1 MTELTQLSS
10 DTMHVLDVSTATM
23 SVSTQAVVVL
33 THRRT
38 VSTCSPIVLTR
49 QACEISRM
57 PKVSASRTPAE
68 LASAVQR
75 AIADLDA
82 LDEDLGIV
90 VPKLSPSMK
99 RHTARYRKG
108 GEKLIAILGNL
119 ARQQGVD
126 FPSSPVSEMTEQL
139 AIANALEALTMR
151 VTVLQTHLGNAVFSA
166 RASAWQSA
174 MQYYALLRRMAR
186 SNRELAAALEP
197 VKQYMSMHDP
207 RGKKVVGEPSRR
219 TERAV
224 KKAQKVVARYPEAA
238 AEMVARKKKS
248 GG

>member
-1 MTELTQLSS
+1 MSTFMTCVYTHL
-10 DTMHVLDVSTATM
+10 
-23 SVSTQAVVVL
+23 AVVT
-33 THRRT
+33 THRHT
-38 VSTCSPIVLTR
+38 VSTSSTVVLSR
-49 QACEISRM
+49 RACEMSRM
-57 PKVSASRTPAE
+57 PRVTANRTPAE
-68 LASAVQR
+68 LTSAVNR

-82 LDEDLGIV
+82 LDEELGIV

-99 RHTARYRKG
+99 RRTARYRKG
-108 GEKLIAILGNL
+108 GSKLIAILGNV

-126 FPSSPVSEMTEQL
+126 FPSSPVSEMMEQL
-139 AIANALEALTMR
+139 AIANALEALAMR
-151 VTVLQTHLGNAVFSA
+151 VTVLETHLGNAVFSA
-166 RASAWQSA
+166 RATAWQSA

-186 SNRELAAALEP
+186 SNRELATALEP

-224 KKAQKVVARYPEAA
+224 KKAQKVVARNPAAA
-238 AEMVARKKKS
+238 AEMAAKKKKS